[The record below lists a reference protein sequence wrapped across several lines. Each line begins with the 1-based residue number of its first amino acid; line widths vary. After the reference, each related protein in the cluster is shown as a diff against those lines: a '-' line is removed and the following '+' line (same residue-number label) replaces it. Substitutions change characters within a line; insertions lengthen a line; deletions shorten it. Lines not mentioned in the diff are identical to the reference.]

1 MKTRFYLRLF
11 TTAAFA
17 LLTTIAAARIWRVN
31 NNPGIA
37 ADFTNFS
44 TAIASP
50 LVTNGDTLHLEASAT
65 GYSVGILSKRLVI
78 IGTGYFL
85 AGAGSN
91 PGLQANTNSA
101 FFSSALS
108 FDSLSSGSSFL
119 GVNMNGDL
127 WLDPRADNISFERC
141 RFNSISW
148 NTQAPSTA
156 NRAQNIVF
164 NKCYF
169 NGAAPVT
176 QFYYDNLQITNCIVN
191 GSMSFATGN
200 IISALMRNNI
210 FRGSSLLNIFNTY
223 FANNIILDVVPGNFN
238 PINCT
243 IRNNIAEN
251 NLLPAGNGNLNNI
264 TEVSLFVNPAGQST
278 DGQWQLAAGSPAI
291 GAGETVGGVTPDC
304 GPFGTA
310 DPYRLSGIPPI
321 PTIYSLTVPANIGV
335 GQPLNITVSTRS
347 NN

>member
-1 MKTRFYLRLF
+1 MYFKVIPLF
-11 TTAAFA
+11 
-17 LLTTIAAARIWRVN
+17 LLSGILTCFSVQAKVWRIN

-37 ADFTNFS
+37 ADFTNYS
-44 TAIASP
+44 TAVASP

-65 GYSVGILSKRLVI
+65 GYNVGILSKRLVV

-85 AGAGSN
+85 AGAGAN
-91 PGLQANTNSA
+91 PNLQANTNSA
-101 FFSSALS
+101 FFVSALS
-108 FDSLSSGSSFL
+108 FDSLSSSSSFL
-119 GVNMNGDL
+119 GLNINFDL

-148 NTQAPSTA
+148 NTQAASTA
-156 NRAQNIVF
+156 NRAQNIIF

-169 NGAAPVT
+169 NGAAPVA

-191 GSMSFATGN
+191 GTMNFSLDN
-200 IISALMRNNI
+200 IGTALMRNNI
-210 FRGSSLLNIFNTY
+210 FRGSAQLNFSNTY
-223 FANNIILDVVPGNFN
+223 FANNIILDIVFGNFN
-238 PINCT
+238 PLNCT
-243 IRNNIAEN
+243 IKNNIAEN
-251 NLLPAGNGNLNNI
+251 NLLPAGSGNQNNI
-264 TEVSLFVNPAGQST
+264 TEASLFVNPTGQST

-291 GAGETVGGVTPDC
+291 GAGETVGGITPDC

-321 PTIYSLTVPANIGV
+321 PTVYSLTVPTNIGV
-335 GQPLNITVSTRS
+335 GQPLNVTISTRS